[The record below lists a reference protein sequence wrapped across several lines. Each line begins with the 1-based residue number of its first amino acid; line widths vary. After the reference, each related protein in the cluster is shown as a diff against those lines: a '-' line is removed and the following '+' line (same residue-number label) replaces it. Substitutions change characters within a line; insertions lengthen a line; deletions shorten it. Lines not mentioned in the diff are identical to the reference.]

1 VVVPIITVKV
11 IKGVVL
17 TSDEQKRDLLK
28 KMTDTFISVVGD
40 VARPYTYC
48 IIEET
53 PLYEWSIGGHPL
65 PDLPFLYGPEYAE
78 MHRQAN
84 DMMRA
89 YTESLASAAAAPEPT
104 APAAAG
110 DEAAGPTP
118 AGGYDEASQAA
129 QDQWATGKVGD

>member
-1 VVVPIITVKV
+1 MPIITVKV

-53 PLYEWSIGGHPL
+53 PLYEWSIGGQPL
-65 PDLPFLYGPEYAE
+65 PDLPFL
-78 MHRQAN
+78 
-84 DMMRA
+84 
-89 YTESLASAAAAPEPT
+89 
-104 APAAAG
+104 
-110 DEAAGPTP
+110 
-118 AGGYDEASQAA
+118 
-129 QDQWATGKVGD
+129 

>member
-1 VVVPIITVKV
+1 VKV

-17 TSDEQKRDLLK
+17 TSPEQKRELLK

-53 PLYEWSIGGHPL
+53 PVYEWSIGGQPL

-78 MHRQAN
+78 MHRAAN
-84 DMMRA
+84 VMMRSFV
-89 YTESLASAAAAPEPT
+89 ESQGD
-104 APAAAG
+104 PAAEIAKR
-110 DEAAGPTP
+110 D
-118 AGGYDEASQAA
+118 AA
-129 QDQWATGKVGD
+129 QEQWAPGNPYPDPTS

>member
-1 VVVPIITVKV
+1 MPIITVKV

-17 TSDEQKRDLLK
+17 TSDEQKRDLLA

-53 PLYEWSIGGHPL
+53 PLYEWSIGGRPL

-78 MHRQAN
+78 MHSKAN
-84 DMMRA
+84 AMMRA
-89 YTESLASAAAAPEPT
+89 YIESQSADGGGGNGAAADPLASQ
-104 APAAAG
+104 
-110 DEAAGPTP
+110 TP
-118 AGGYDEASQAA
+118 AMGDQAA
-129 QDQWATGKVGD
+129 QAQWAGTS

>member
-1 VVVPIITVKV
+1 MPIITVKV

-28 KMTDTFISVVGD
+28 KMTDAFISVVGD

-53 PLYEWSIGGHPL
+53 PLFEWSIGGVPL

-78 MHRQAN
+78 MHAKAN
-84 DMMRA
+84 ALMKA
-89 YTESLASAAAAPEPT
+89 YTESQAA
-104 APAAAG
+104 APAAAP
-110 DEAAGPTP
+110 AAGESEGNVP
-118 AGGYDEASQAA
+118 AGGHDEWSSKA
-129 QDQWATGKVGD
+129 QDIWAGST

>member
-1 VVVPIITVKV
+1 VPIITVKV

-53 PLYEWSIGGHPL
+53 PLYEWSIGGQPL

-78 MHRQAN
+78 MHRKAN
-84 DMMRA
+84 EMMRA
-89 YTESLASAAAAPEPT
+89 YTESLASQPAAAASSASISEPS
-104 APAAAG
+104 
-110 DEAAGPTP
+110 GPTP

-129 QDQWATGKVGD
+129 QDQWATGKIG

>member
-1 VVVPIITVKV
+1 VPIITVKV

-53 PLYEWSIGGHPL
+53 PLYEWSIGGQPL

-78 MHRQAN
+78 MHAN
-84 DMMRA
+84 ANALMRA
-89 YTESLASAAAAPEPT
+89 YIESQAPAGDAPAAAAPVENV
-104 APAAAG
+104 
-110 DEAAGPTP
+110 P
-118 AGGYDEASQAA
+118 AGGHDEWSTRAQAI
-129 QDQWATGKVGD
+129 WVGST

>member
-1 VVVPIITVKV
+1 MPIITVKV

-53 PLYEWSIGGHPL
+53 PVYEWSIGGVPL
-65 PDLPFLYGPEYAE
+65 PDLPFLYGPDYAE
-78 MHRQAN
+78 MHRKAN
-84 DMMRA
+84 ELMRA
-89 YTESLASAAAAPEPT
+89 WTDSMNNAAAAP
-104 APAAAG
+104 AP
-110 DEAAGPTP
+110 DPTP
-118 AGGYDEASQAA
+118 AGGHDWASQQAQAQWVSNESAA
-129 QDQWATGKVGD
+129 